1 MINKFSILNGAKFFS
16 LGIFPNYLVFIPAQ
30 RYIKY
35 FSGTTR
41 IESWKSNG
49 MSKENIENIT
59 KSEGKIAPTFFDHHL
74 LPDMNFN
81 GHYFIKSNTCI
92 PIKLINLYISYALGL
107 PLKKLLTSFLLVN
120 CLFGSVKLT
129 NNADPDKY
137 KYTDTRFDSR
147 SEFLFTDESYR
158 KNVIIFGADM
168 NSSVHVDNKGKY
180 ILILGE
186 GSTKGLDDTTLTAE
200 VKYHIN
206 FRQSGKGFVLSLHCS
221 GSNSFLFVNAVKVYQ
236 FKAKNS
242 EIKDYALFL
251 DNVSKDFTIN
261 NMKKQD

>member
-168 NSSVHVDNKGKY
+168 SLSVHVDNKRKD
-180 ILILGE
+180 ILLLG
-186 GSTKGLDDTTLTAE
+186 KGLTQGLNDTTLT
-200 VKYHIN
+200 VGSNYPIN
-206 FRQSGKGFVLSLHCS
+206 FTQSRKRFVLSLHYN
-221 GSNSFLFVNAVKVYQ
+221 GT
-236 FKAKNS
+236 
-242 EIKDYALFL
+242 
-251 DNVSKDFTIN
+251 VSCLL
-261 NMKKQD
+261 ML